1 MGRTFVRRH
10 LDRGIFRGDLNS
22 GSKQGFHHHLR
33 VHLAFHRPF
42 AMTVLM
48 GPYLIALRTVV
59 YEWDGVMPGGP
70 NYRPVI
76 VLEPG
81 TTTGSITD
89 VLA

>member
-1 MGRTFVRRH
+1 VGRTFFRRH
-10 LDRGIFRGDLNS
+10 LDRGICLGISIREAT
-22 GSKQGFHHHLR
+22 KGFYHLR

-48 GPYLIALRTVV
+48 GAYLIALRTVV
-59 YEWDGVMPGGP
+59 YEWDDVMPGGP